1 MRLPGD
7 TRPQPPGGAARV
19 IVRPDAVD
27 ENRLALDVPRPQRED
42 LLIRRRVIPGARLRH
57 IGKLDHDDGSRPGTF
72 PRVHLAAV
80 NQKPA
85 TEWVHG
91 LLDPLDVGKHLG
103 VDVRGTQM
111 GDGVRAHKSSIDQ
124 VSVRPSC
131 YRRRV
136 ASITHEVSALGGGDG
151 NAADV
156 APLERGAEICGIE
169 PHHFNQRNGLFG
181 TGARVTSRTGRGASR
196 PTRKSSSARSATTV
210 SIRTVK
216 PKSTR
221 LLASEHMLRLQSSS
235 CRNASSAGSPMNP
248 TRPLRIIWFTS
259 SPLT

>member
-156 APLERGAEICGIE
+156 APLERGIAGRLALRSPRSPGPLPYRLAHCLAERTI
-169 PHHFNQRNGLFG
+169 
-181 TGARVTSRTGRGASR
+181 SRSLPSDSRIGPDASFSRISFSRSASPASR
-196 PTRKSSSARSATTV
+196 ARMSD
-210 SIRTVK
+210 
-216 PKSTR
+216 
-221 LLASEHMLRLQSSS
+221 
-235 CRNASSAGSPMNP
+235 
-248 TRPLRIIWFTS
+248 FT
-259 SPLT
+259 